1 MLKNLQWLK
10 LSLVLTSNQISM
22 EAAAGLFFPFIIFV
36 GFILLIS
43 IKEIKQYERGVKFT
57 LGKFS
62 GMAEPGWRIVIPVF
76 QKLTRVDIRVKAV
89 DVPDQEAI
97 TEDNI
102 SVAINAVIYYKIADA
117 AKAVI
122 EVENFYYAVMQL
134 AQTTMRNTVG
144 EFTLDKLLK
153 SRADVAKQI
162 EEAVEQTTAQWGI
175 DVSSVELKDVVLSA
189 ELKRTMAKVAEAERE
204 RKAVIIQ
211 AEGEVIASENVSK
224 AAKTLSEAPGALH
237 LRTLQSINDLSSDQ
251 SNTVVWMVP
260 VEALRALEKIS
271 QALDKK

>member
-1 MLKNLQWLK
+1 ME
-10 LSLVLTSNQISM
+10 VL
-22 EAAAGLFFPFIIFV
+22 AGLGFPFIVFV
-36 GFILLIS
+36 VVILLSS

-62 GMAEPGWRIVIPVF
+62 EILHPGWRIIIPVF
-76 QKLTRVDIRVKAV
+76 QRLAKVDIRVKAV

-102 SVAINAVIYYKIADA
+102 SISINAVIYYKIADA

-144 EFTLDKLLK
+144 TFTLDNLLK
-153 SRADVAKQI
+153 NRAEVAKQI
-162 EEAVEQTTAQWGI
+162 EDAVDKNTDQWGI
-175 DVSSVELKDVVLSA
+175 DVSSVELKDVILPGD
-189 ELKRTMAKVAEAERE
+189 LKRTMAKVAEAERE
-204 RKAVIIQ
+204 RKAVIIK
-211 AEGEVIASENVSK
+211 AEGEVIASDNLAK
-224 AAKTLSEAPGALH
+224 AATTLASAPGALH
-237 LRTLQSINDLSSDQ
+237 LRTLQSINDISSDQ
-251 SNTVVWMVP
+251 SNTTIWMVP
-260 VEALRALEKIS
+260 IEALRAIEKVG